1 MLFRSVAI
9 IDRAGDILAI
19 RSYRKDYDQSA
30 LDNYRIGVIAAK
42 EIASPAVLVDGTSF
56 LHYLENEIYYVGIT
70 KKNANAGVIFEF
82 LSKLPSIFKAVFG
95 IKENLG
101 INEIKKNAQDI
112 IELLDEMVDSGYPQ
126 TTDPE
131 TLRLFTQRQ
140 PMNKSAGKADN
151 QVTIMAT
158 GAISWRQPNLVYKK
172 NELFVDI
179 VEKVSVL
186 VSPSGKIL
194 DASVNGNIIMK
205 DYLSGMPECKIGF
218 NDKVTIESD
227 SNRNVSNAKTSSI
240 EVDDMV
246 FHQCVKLT
254 NFANDRAISFTP
266 PDGEF
271 ELMRYRKTENIGIP
285 FTITP
290 MVHDLPGNK
299 LVIRVNV
306 RSTYDA
312 KLSATPLILS
322 IPLPDNTSKTE
333 ITTTTGRAKYVSK
346 QNAVAWKIA
355 NFPGNTQA
363 DISITVSCLAATSK
377 ASPATKIQSPISAEF
392 NLSMFS
398 ASGLSLRY
406 LQVVEKSGYVPEKWL
421 RYSTKAGKYEVRMV

>member
-1 MLFRSVAI
+1 M
-9 IDRAGDILAI
+9 
-19 RSYRKDYDQSA
+19 
-30 LDNYRIGVIAAK
+30 
-42 EIASPAVLVDGTSF
+42 
-56 LHYLENEIYYVGIT
+56 
-70 KKNANAGVIFEF
+70 
-82 LSKLPSIFKAVFG
+82 
-95 IKENLG
+95 G